1 MDTQEE
7 LKAKFNER
15 KQKDLD
21 FVVAQ
26 GKNLSQK
33 IEDVK
38 RRISDL
44 QVIIDKGVQLE
55 DLESSEILEQQLQA
69 YESSYQPFE
78 ETKEY
83 AELKKDIDALN
94 NSLPEIPQNNNEELT
109 NAKKTLLSRLESLN
123 QQLGGKY
130 KAEQIK
136 EEIDSLKSEL
146 RKVGNEIA
154 ELEGVLFKC
163 KEYSEERAD
172 IISCRVNDKLADC
185 KIVMFEVQ
193 KNGDLAPSCTITDNN
208 GVKYSTLNNSNRIK
222 TCISLQ
228 QLFCKHFDISMP
240 TFIDESSIFD
250 SSNIPLLPNETIYL
264 YASDSPVLVIE

>member
-1 MDTQEE
+1 M
-7 LKAKFNER
+7 
-15 KQKDLD
+15 
-21 FVVAQ
+21 
-26 GKNLSQK
+26 
-33 IEDVK
+33 
-38 RRISDL
+38 
-44 QVIIDKGVQLE
+44 
-55 DLESSEILEQQLQA
+55 
-69 YESSYQPFE
+69 
-78 ETKEY
+78 
-83 AELKKDIDALN
+83 N
-94 NSLPEIPQNNNEELT
+94 NSLPEIPQNSNEELT

-130 KAEQIK
+130 KAEQLK
-136 EEIDSLKSEL
+136 AEIDTLKSEL
-146 RKVGNEIA
+146 RKVGNDIA
-154 ELEGVLFKC
+154 ELEGGLFKC

-172 IISCRVNDKLADC
+172 IISCRVNDKLTDC

-193 KNGDLAPSCTITDNN
+193 KNGDLSPSCTITDNN